1 MFTAISTGS
10 RSSSVFTRFSSTP
23 EISRLAVIL
32 MIFIRLG
39 FRQLS
44 YHQRPVHHPLTASN
58 KVMLPGV

>member
-32 MIFIRLG
+32 TKYS
-39 FRQLS
+39 FRISATFLS
-44 YHQRPVHHPLTASN
+44 SEASSSPSS